1 MRKPMHRGAS
11 PALFGFAKK
20 LRANPTLAEQKLWS
34 CLRNKQT
41 GHKYRF
47 QHPTRVYVVDFYCNA
62 LELVIE
68 VDGDIHADRIVK
80 MEDEQ
85 KITDLLAEGYFI
97 LRFTNDEVM
106 NKIEWV
112 MKRIYE
118 THFDLE
124 LKFGFPHVYPIRK

>member
-11 PALFGFAKK
+11 SAIFGFAKK
-20 LRANPTLAEQKLWS
+20 LRLNPTLAEQKLWS
-34 CLRNKQT
+34 CLQNKQT

-68 VDGDIHADRIVK
+68 VDGDIHSDRIVK

-85 KITDLLAEGYFI
+85 KTIDLLAEGYFI
-97 LRFTNDEVM
+97 LRFTNDQVI
-106 NKIEWV
+106 NNINQV
-112 MKRIYE
+112 MKKIYE

-124 LKFGFPHVYPIRK
+124 EKLGFPHAYPLRG